1 MFSDLPGAP
10 GTGWSWLA
18 VAAGI
23 GFWLLARVEAGREG
37 SAAVTSRPTS
47 AFRRFERWLVGVF
60 MAVLVFVLERL
71 VMRQI
76 KKKELARSES
86 SGAAVTLGEE

>member
-1 MFSDLPGAP
+1 M
-10 GTGWSWLA
+10 
-18 VAAGI
+18 
-23 GFWLLARVEAGREG
+23 
-37 SAAVTSRPTS
+37 TSRPTS